1 MTTAVESLPWFGDPC
16 DVIVAADIGPGLLLA
31 RRIDAARPPWMR
43 RAACRGMPTA
53 TFFPSRGES
62 SVEARAI
69 CAECPVVDDCRQ
81 WALGHDDHGIA
92 AGMSGRQRRRLRA
105 ERSRGAV

>member
-1 MTTAVESLPWFGDPC
+1 VINWLELSPIGADPAELLA
-16 DVIVAADIGPGLLLA
+16 AADIEPGALLSP
-31 RRIDAARPPWMR
+31 RIRASRPSWMR
-43 RAACRGMPTA
+43 DAACRGMPTA

-92 AGMSGRQRRRLRA
+92 AGMSGRQRRRLRT
-105 ERSRGAV
+105 ERKRGAT